1 MLFCSPNLGEP
12 FGDKMLD
19 LISVINYLAI
29 MNNLKKLKELR
40 CDLNKDTHII
50 EIEYIDMVISYL
62 EKNKTR

>member
-1 MLFCSPNLGEP
+1 MLFCSPKLGEP